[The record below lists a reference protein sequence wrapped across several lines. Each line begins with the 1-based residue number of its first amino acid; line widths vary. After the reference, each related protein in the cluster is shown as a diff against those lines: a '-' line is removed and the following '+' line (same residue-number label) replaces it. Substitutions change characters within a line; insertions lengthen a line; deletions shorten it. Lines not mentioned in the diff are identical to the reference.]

1 MSDGGGLKIYVNREL
16 FFNFHLKLPV
26 VSQALSVDPNI
37 IIYIIWS
44 LLYEQLVDQLLMNC
58 S

>member
-37 IIYIIWS
+37 TVIWS